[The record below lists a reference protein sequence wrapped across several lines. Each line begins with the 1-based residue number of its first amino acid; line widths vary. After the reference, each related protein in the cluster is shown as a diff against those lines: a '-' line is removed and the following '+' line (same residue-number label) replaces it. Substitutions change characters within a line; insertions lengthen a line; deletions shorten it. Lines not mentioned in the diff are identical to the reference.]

1 MKSSPQEK
9 NKSGGQKKTSPIV
22 YCNAKW
28 VREETGMVNQERLVK
43 EFIELVQVDSETK
56 HEALIAKVLKEK
68 FGALGLQVEED
79 DSSARSGCEG
89 NNLLLTLPAS
99 AGGEQAP
106 VIYFTCHMDTV
117 VPGIGVKPQIGAD
130 GVIRSDGTTVLGS
143 DDKAGIA
150 AMLELVKVLKE
161 ENISHGV
168 IKFVITAGEE
178 STLLGSRAMEPGWVK
193 ADYGYA
199 IDSNGEVGGIAV
211 AAPFQSKVYITVNG
225 KTAHAGVNP
234 ENGISA
240 ITVAAKAVARM
251 PLGRIDKE
259 TTANF
264 GTFFASGET
273 NIVTEKVQLIGEA
286 RSLVQ
291 DKLLKQL
298 DNMKTACESAC
309 QEMGASCEFR
319 YEMMYPGYKFDET
332 APHVRLAMNA
342 AEAIGLKPNLF
353 HSGGGSDANLFNG
366 QGIPTVNLSVGY
378 QAIHTVNEHIAV
390 ADLVKVAEL
399 VVEIAKLSGQQKK

>member
-1 MKSSPQEK
+1 
-9 NKSGGQKKTSPIV
+9 
-22 YCNAKW
+22 
-28 VREETGMVNQERLVK
+28 MVNQQRLVQ
-43 EFIELVQVDSETK
+43 EFLELVQVDSETK
-56 HEALIAKVLKEK
+56 HEAQIAKVLKDR
-68 FGALGLQVEED
+68 FTALGLSVEED

-89 NNLLLTLPAS
+89 NNLLCTLPATQQ
-99 AGGEQAP
+99 GAP
-106 VIYFTCHMDTV
+106 TIYFTCHMDTV
-117 VPGIGVKPQIGAD
+117 VPGIGVKPQVGED
-130 GVIRSDGTTVLGS
+130 GIIRSDGTTVLGS

-161 ENISHGV
+161 DNIPHGE

-178 STLLGSRAMEPGWVK
+178 STLLGSRHMAPGWVK

-225 KTAHAGVNP
+225 KTAHAGVSP
-234 ENGISA
+234 EKGISA

-264 GTFFASGET
+264 GTFYASGET

-286 RSLVQ
+286 RSLVKE
-291 DKLLKQL
+291 KLLKQL
-298 DNMKTACESAC
+298 DAMKISCESAC
-309 QEMGASCEFR
+309 EEMGATCDFR
-319 YEMMYPGYKFDET
+319 YELVYPGYKFDET
-332 APHVRLAMNA
+332 APHVKLAMEA
-342 AEAIGLKPNLF
+342 AKGIGLTPNLF

-378 QAIHTVNEHIAV
+378 QEIHTVKEYIAV
-390 ADLVKVAEL
+390 EDLVKVAKL
-399 VVEIAKLSGQQKK
+399 VVEIARLSGQAKK

>member
-1 MKSSPQEK
+1 
-9 NKSGGQKKTSPIV
+9 
-22 YCNAKW
+22 
-28 VREETGMVNQERLVK
+28 MVNQQRLVE
-43 EFIELVQVDSETK
+43 EFLELVQVDSETK
-56 HEALIAKVLKEK
+56 HEAKIAVVLKER
-68 FGALGLQVEED
+68 FGALGLKVEED

-89 NNLLLTLPAS
+89 NNLMFTLAATAP
-99 AGGEQAP
+99 GAP
-106 VIYFTCHMDTV
+106 VVYFTCHMDTV
-117 VPGIGVKPQIGAD
+117 VPGKGVKPQLGAD
-130 GVIRSDGTTVLGS
+130 GIIRSDGTTVLGS

-150 AMLELVKVLKE
+150 AMLELVRVLKE
-161 ENISHGV
+161 DRIPHGE

-178 STLLGSRAMEPGWVK
+178 STLLGSRNMSPGWVK

-234 ENGISA
+234 ENGVSA

-264 GTFFASGET
+264 GTFFATGET

-286 RSLVQ
+286 RSLVE

-298 DNMKTACESAC
+298 EAMRVACEEAC
-309 QEMGASCEFR
+309 GEMGAACDFR

-332 APHVRLAMNA
+332 APHVKLAITA
-342 AEAIGLKPNLF
+342 AQSLGLKPNLF

-366 QGIPTVNLSVGY
+366 QGLPTVNLSVGY

-390 ADLVKVAEL
+390 VDLVKIAQL
-399 VVEIAKLSGQQKK
+399 VVEIARLSGQEKK